1 MKLTRINK
9 PLRSTQVRVTL
20 AAELIVALENYARYY
35 EHIHGDSVEPRT
47 LIPEM
52 LRAFIDADREF
63 VAWARS
69 HTNGNQHHVA
79 ERPSRQA
86 PATTQS

>member
-9 PLRSTQVRVTL
+9 PLRSTQVRITL
-20 AAELIVALENYARYY
+20 AAELIATLENYARYY

-69 HTNGNQHHVA
+69 HTNGNQHHFA
-79 ERPSRQA
+79 DGNSRQA
-86 PATTQS
+86 PDTTRS